1 MAVMAADDSPDA
13 QALRGLE
20 AWAAFPADRAPRP
33 VVLLDMIPPV
43 YLVFHPDEQRRLA
56 LLHGAVEA
64 VPGFPVPVMEAVRG
78 QPGEHAG
85 PPLWGVRGQREDYA
99 GQPLL
104 LTGAVLGSFRY
115 ETDRGPRSLPAWD
128 VQVDGIGHAIHVL
141 DPALIV
147 SGQVREAAGRKR
159 AGDHRPTVAVGAD
172 DRTLTMT
179 YSGSGW
185 WAAPEQPPARTLEQG
200 NAVALIFTEK
210 VIPIENTPPGRK
222 GFRVRA
228 DVGRTRQV
236 TAVLSRPLGDR
247 VLLDATGRPVLV
259 TPEQRA

>member
-1 MAVMAADDSPDA
+1 MAADNSPDA
-13 QALRGLE
+13 QALWGLE
-20 AWAAFPADRAPRP
+20 AWAAFPADRDPRP

-43 YLVFHPDEQRRLA
+43 HLVFSPQEQRRLA
-56 LLHGAVEA
+56 LLHRAVDA
-64 VPGFPVPVMEAVRG
+64 VPGFPAPVLEAVRG
-78 QPGEHAG
+78 QPGECAG

-99 GQPLL
+99 GPPLL

-141 DPALIV
+141 DPALIA
-147 SGQVREAAGRKR
+147 SGQVWEPAGRKR
-159 AGDHRPTVAVGAD
+159 SEDHRPTVTVGPD

-179 YSGSGW
+179 YMGSGW
-185 WAAPEQPPARTLEQG
+185 YAAPEQPPARTLEQG
-200 NAVALIFTEK
+200 NAAALIFTEK
-210 VIPIENTPPGRK
+210 VKPIEKSTPGR
-222 GFRVRA
+222 RRYRA

-259 TPEQRA
+259 THEQ